1 MRALPLALLA
11 ALCLSAS
18 AADIALSDGR
28 IFREAKI
35 VSQSPTT
42 VTIRHAAG
50 FDQVPKA
57 KLPPDLAAQYPSDDA
72 AASLEAAAAEKRA
85 AATAAAQAAKAERIR
100 ASAARAPQP
109 KPPAPAAASFEFP
122 PKLDSPRDRWLW
134 RTKPLTMGPGT
145 FGPISQDWRKLVD
158 FCGGR
163 RFRQHIELPPGVWRV
178 SVTRQF
184 MGRENSWGNQH
195 HTSVI
200 VTAENGA
207 KLACSVDC
215 ATVFGNVS
223 GKAVIDG
230 ETVSG
235 TISVVLEC
243 AESR

>member
-1 MRALPLALLA
+1 MKALIVALLTA
-11 ALCLSAS
+11 ACVSS
-18 AADIALSDGR
+18 AADITLPDGR

-42 VTIRHAAG
+42 VTIRHATG
-50 FDQVPKA
+50 FDQVPKS
-57 KLPPDLAAQYPSDDA
+57 KLPTDLAEQYPTDTAAAEQEA
-72 AASLEAAAAEKRA
+72 AASEKRA
-85 AATAAAQAAKAERIR
+85 AATATAQAAKAERIR
-100 ASAARAPQP
+100 ASASRAPQP

-122 PKLDSPRDRWLW
+122 PKLNSPRDRWLW
-134 RTKPLTMGPGT
+134 RTKPLTIGPGSRA
-145 FGPISQDWRKLVD
+145 PVSDDWRKIVD

-163 RFRQHIELPPGVWRV
+163 RFRQHIDLPPGIWRV

-215 ATVFGNVS
+215 ATVYGNVS
-223 GKAVIDG
+223 GSAVIDG

-243 AESR
+243 AEYR